1 MSGRPDRK
9 EESGKS
15 AKRAKGVATRADKR
29 VARNARS
36 KAYMNLATALA
47 TVFSAGVYTRE
58 ELQAAV
64 CTFVSEMK
72 DGGETGEGVV
82 KAAQE
87 LVNEVG
93 TRFPSS
99 ERTQMLLTDMVTWCL
114 AEYYRE
120 TA

>member
-1 MSGRPDRK
+1 MSGRPERK
-9 EESGKS
+9 EEGRKGARGG
-15 AKRAKGVATRADKR
+15 AKRADKR
-29 VARNARS
+29 VARNASS
-36 KAYMNLATALA
+36 KAYMNLAAAVA
-47 TVFSAGVYTRE
+47 TVFSAGIYTRE

-72 DGGETGEGVV
+72 EGGETGAGVV
-82 KAAQE
+82 KATQG

-93 TRFPSS
+93 ARFPSS
-99 ERTQMLLTDMVTWCL
+99 ERTQVLLADMVTWCL

>member
-9 EESGKS
+9 DESVK
-15 AKRAKGVATRADKR
+15 KAKGGANRSDKR
-29 VARNARS
+29 VARNAQS
-36 KAYMNLATALA
+36 KAYMNLAAALA
-47 TVFSAGVYTRE
+47 TVFASGVYTRE

-72 DGGETGEGVV
+72 DGGETGESVV
-82 KAAQE
+82 KAAQG
-87 LVNEVG
+87 LVTEVG

-99 ERTQMLLTDMVTWCL
+99 ERTQTLLADMVTWCL

>member
-1 MSGRPDRK
+1 MSGRHDRK
-9 EESGKS
+9 EESSK
-15 AKRAKGVATRADKR
+15 KAKGGGSRGEKR
-29 VARNARS
+29 VARNASS
-36 KAYMNLATALA
+36 KAYMNLAAALA

-72 DGGETGEGVV
+72 DGGESGEAVV
-82 KAAQE
+82 KAAQA
-87 LVNEVG
+87 LVIEVG
-93 TRFPSS
+93 TRFPAS
-99 ERTQMLLTDMVTWCL
+99 ERTQVLLADMVTWCL

>member
-9 EESGKS
+9 EEGGKGARRP
-15 AKRAKGVATRADKR
+15 AKRADKR
-29 VARNARS
+29 VARNASS
-36 KAYMNLATALA
+36 KAYMNLAAALA
-47 TVFSAGVYTRE
+47 TVFTAGVYTRE

-82 KAAQE
+82 KAAQV
-87 LVNEVG
+87 LVAEVG

-99 ERTQMLLTDMVTWCL
+99 ERTQMLLGDMVTWCL

>member
-1 MSGRPDRK
+1 MTL
-9 EESGKS
+9 
-15 AKRAKGVATRADKR
+15 GVRVIPAQQVHKYLATRVDGHR
-29 VARNARS
+29 PT
-36 KAYMNLATALA
+36 L
-47 TVFSAGVYTRE
+47 E

-82 KAAQE
+82 KAAQD

-93 TRFPSS
+93 VRFPSS
-99 ERTQMLLTDMVTWCL
+99 ERTQMLLTDMVAWCL

>member
-1 MSGRPDRK
+1 MSGRPGRK
-9 EESGKS
+9 EEGGKE
-15 AKRAKGVATRADKR
+15 AGRASKRADKR
-29 VARNARS
+29 VARNASS
-36 KAYMNLATALA
+36 KAHMNLAAALA
-47 TVFSAGVYTRE
+47 TVFAAGVYTRE

-82 KAAQE
+82 KAAQV
-87 LVNEVG
+87 LVAEVG

-99 ERTQMLLTDMVTWCL
+99 ERTQMLLSDMVTWCL

>member
-9 EESGKS
+9 EEKS
-15 AKRAKGVATRADKR
+15 STAKGGAKRGEKR

-64 CTFVSEMK
+64 CTYVAEMK

-82 KAAQE
+82 KAAQD

>member
-1 MSGRPDRK
+1 
-9 EESGKS
+9 
-15 AKRAKGVATRADKR
+15 
-29 VARNARS
+29 
-36 KAYMNLATALA
+36 
-47 TVFSAGVYTRE
+47 
-58 ELQAAV
+58 
-64 CTFVSEMK
+64 MK

-82 KAAQE
+82 KAAQD

-99 ERTQMLLTDMVTWCL
+99 ERTQMLLTDMVAWCL